1 MHLFDACA
9 KMEIMKDCMR
19 ELVKKSRSYR
29 RFDEQRRIE
38 KETIIELVDIAR
50 FCPSARNRQPLRY
63 MVSTDPEKTARIRD
77 CLLFALD
84 LPDWGGPVEGE
95 RPVAYITIVTS
106 DKCTP
111 FTGHDIGIAAQTLLL
126 AAAERGFKGCML
138 GSINKKELG
147 SVLSLPEQYE
157 IQLVLAFGY
166 PAEQV
171 VLEEVGSDGST
182 NYWRDSIGVHH
193 VPKRSLSDVLIR
205 AGQ

>member
-1 MHLFDACA
+1 MD
-9 KMEIMKDCMR
+9 DCIR

-38 KETIIELVDIAR
+38 KEIIVGLVDIAR

-63 MVSTDPEKTARIRD
+63 VVSTDPEITARIRD

-84 LPDWGGPVEGE
+84 LPDWGGPVKGE
-95 RPVAYITIVTS
+95 HPVAYITIVTT

-111 FTGHDIGIAAQTLLL
+111 FTGHDIGIAAQTMML
-126 AAAERGFKGCML
+126 AAAERGFAGCML
-138 GSINKKELG
+138 GSIKKKELR
-147 SVLSLPEQYE
+147 SVLALPKQYE

-171 VLEEVGSDGST
+171 VLEQIKSDGST
-182 NYWRDSIGVHH
+182 NYWRDSTGVHH
-193 VPKRSLSDVLIR
+193 VPKRSLSEVLVR
-205 AGQ
+205 ESPQ